1 MVTLEK
7 VEDEAFITIN
17 HEMTKN
23 SYIKF
28 IAAAI
33 ADEVTPNLPGI
44 DENVFVSTYMLPF
57 RCTRLESDVPDIT
70 RIAPDL
76 PRIFK

>member
-57 RCTRLESDVPDIT
+57 
-70 RIAPDL
+70 
-76 PRIFK
+76 